1 MKKTAWVL
9 LLISLTVL
17 AEEPGGYDPEN
28 YTGGGY
34 DPVEGE
40 RKAREE
46 QAIRDAQASKSASEL
61 QSNMRDIAKD
71 RIRKMDKADICA
83 LYGKAIRGDAFTN
96 QWLSF
101 DGAQQLIVSEAKK
114 RKIKLNTALVKQGSI
129 MLGNNLCQM
138 YAAWGLPSD
147 RNRSVGRYGEHI
159 QHIYGGT
166 YVYTENGV
174 ITSWQD

>member
-34 DPVEGE
+34 DPALQAEKDA
-40 RKAREE
+40 KAKEAL
-46 QAIRDAQASKSASEL
+46 QAD
-61 QSNMRDIAKD
+61 MRDIAKD
-71 RIRKMDKADICA
+71 RLKKMDKADICD
-83 LYGKAIRGDAFTN
+83 LYGKAIRGDAYTN

-101 DGAQQLIVSEAKK
+101 DGAQQLIISEAKK

-166 YVYTENGV
+166 YVYTENGL